1 MDGLSQETT
10 ARLRTVITWALA
22 VMLIVALVGVVYVSM
37 TPGAEADPYT
47 EFYILGP
54 DGNASDY
61 PTDLSPGET
70 GELVG
75 GITNNEHQSMTYTV
89 VLLLDSESVTE
100 QTVQVAD
107 GETWEGEFRFIP
119 EDAGVKQLDILLY
132 VGEDPDLDDEP
143 YRKLE
148 LVVNVT
154 EAG

>member
-1 MDGLSQETT
+1 MDKISQETT
-10 ARLRTVITWALA
+10 ARLNTVITWALA
-22 VMLIVALVGVVYVSM
+22 VMLIVALAGVVYVSM

-61 PTDLSPGET
+61 PTNLSTGES

-89 VLLLDSESVTE
+89 VLLLDNESVTE
-100 QTVQVAD
+100 QTVEVAD
-107 GETWEGEFRFIP
+107 GETWEGELRFTP
-119 EDAGVKQLDILLY
+119 EDAGVKRLDILLY
-132 VGEDPDLDDEP
+132 AGEDPNLNDEP

-148 LVVNVT
+148 LVVDVT
-154 EAG
+154 EGD